1 MVTSNQLEN
10 MLFWHSLSFLHSFLS
25 LWSGHS
31 NIWFHTQQLNPIS
44 FHQPLLSRSTSSSL
58 SKSAYSLALPHSPLF
73 TVTRRSFYFF
83 KSNNHLLMT
92 LNIVGFQNTK
102 YTFHSLFLSIFFY
115 NLIIPMHNIY
125 TRYHFLWVQDNSW
138 EFWTIKQADFFYSV
152 DALQQGRGVP

>member
-58 SKSAYSLALPHSPLF
+58 SKCAYSLALPHSPFF
-73 TVTRRSFYFF
+73 TVTWRSFYFF
-83 KSNNHLLMT
+83 KSNNINQSSSHDTQYSWLSEYQVL
-92 LNIVGFQNTK
+92 FSQC
-102 YTFHSLFLSIFFY
+102 SLAFLIFFFLQSHHSY
-115 NLIIPMHNIY
+115 TQYLHN
-125 TRYHFLWVQDNSW
+125 VS
-138 EFWTIKQADFFYSV
+138 FFMSS
-152 DALQQGRGVP
+152 G